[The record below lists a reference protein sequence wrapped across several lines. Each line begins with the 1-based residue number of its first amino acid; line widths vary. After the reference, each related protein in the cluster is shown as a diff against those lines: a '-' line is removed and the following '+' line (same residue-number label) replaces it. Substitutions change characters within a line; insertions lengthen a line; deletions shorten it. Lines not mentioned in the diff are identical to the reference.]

1 MAITEMANTQTNP
14 TLRIDAGPKSL
25 ILADFTRGHA
35 ILQARSRAES

>member
-1 MAITEMANTQTNP
+1 MAKAQTNP

-35 ILQARSRAES
+35 ILQARYRAEN